1 MKISEKQD
9 AKINEIGMRYNLD
22 LIVLHGSMATRKIIS
37 PDPDIDIAVYRHG
50 GISFDEQLKMVA
62 DFIEVFGDN
71 VDLKTLHKKEPLFLY
86 HAMKDSVLLYGNLHF
101 YNEFKAYT
109 FRCYMDA
116 KPIFRLRDHLLR
128 KGIDSLK
135 KEYKIV

>member
-1 MKISEKQD
+1 MKITEKQS
-9 AKINEIGMRYNLD
+9 KLINAIGMRYNLE
-22 LIVLHGSMATRKIIS
+22 LIILHGSMAAGTVMF
-37 PDPDIDIAVYRHG
+37 PEPDIDIAVYRRG
-50 GISFDEQLKMVA
+50 GISFDEQLKMTVG
-62 DFIEVFGDN
+62 FMEIFGDN

-86 HAMKDSVLLYGNLHF
+86 HALKDSILLYGDLHF

-109 FRCYMDA
+109 FRRYMDA

-135 KEYKIV
+135 KEYKIA